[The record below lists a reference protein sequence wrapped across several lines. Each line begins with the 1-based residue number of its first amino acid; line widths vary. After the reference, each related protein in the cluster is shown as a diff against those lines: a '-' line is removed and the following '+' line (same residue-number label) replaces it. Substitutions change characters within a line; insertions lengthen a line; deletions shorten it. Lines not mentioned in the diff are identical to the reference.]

1 MATKGPSMRYGN
13 TNGAHHRG
21 ESTERINYAWAK
33 DFNRGGINNHFYRH
47 AKEFGINS
55 KTDYIAKA
63 IHFAN
68 EVDRKNYKSVIDY
81 KGTTYKYDR
90 RNGRLVEVT
99 KDGYVISYRHT
110 GDSFWYYP
118 KEGRKKWIKI

>member
-21 ESTERINYAWAK
+21 GRTQRINYAWAK
-33 DFNRGGINNHFYRH
+33 DFNRGGLERHFNEH
-47 AKEFGINS
+47 GKEFGIIN
-55 KTDYIAKA
+55 KKDYVAKA

-68 EVDRKNYKSVIDY
+68 QVDRKNYKSAIGY
-81 KGTTYKYDR
+81 KGTTYKYDC

-110 GDSFWYYP
+110 GESFWYYS